1 MPGLQT
7 NYIRMSGE
15 RPRYQQASEA
25 TQVILKCSQDRE
37 PVVSGSQLYPVS
49 NRITWGLD
57 KNTHGWASL
66 AWGTGRDVH
75 F

>member
-1 MPGLQT
+1 MPRLQT

-15 RPRYQQASEA
+15 RPRYQQASES

-49 NRITWGLD
+49 NRITRGLV
-57 KNTHGWASL
+57 KNTHGWAPL
-66 AWGTGRDVH
+66 AWGRGLDVY